1 MIIGITG
8 GIGSGKSTVAHA
20 LAEYTGW
27 TLYDTDSEAKRLI
40 VEDLHVR
47 SQIETLFGEDV
58 YDGDTYLTRRVAERV
73 FANPDLLQHL
83 NAIVHPAVREDILR
97 RHHAQPTP
105 HCPLLVE
112 SAILFES
119 GLDAICDKTIAILSP
134 LELRIERIMERD
146 HLTLEKVQARI
157 AAQMSDE
164 EREQRADICIHYTNR
179 NQLTT
184 LCPYIVQH
192 L

>member
-40 VEDLHVR
+40 VEDPHVR
-47 SQIETLFGEDV
+47 SLIEALLGKEV
-58 YDGDTYLTRRVAERV
+58 YDGNTYLTQRVGERV
-73 FANPDLLQHL
+73 FADPTLLNRL
-83 NAIVHPAVREDILR
+83 NAIVHPAVRDDILR

-119 GLDAICDKTIAILSP
+119 GLDSICDRTIAILSP
-134 LELRIERIMERD
+134 MQLRIERIIERD
-146 HLTLEKVQARI
+146 HLPLEKIQARI

-164 EREQRADICIHYTNR
+164 EREHRADICIHYLNR
-179 NQLTT
+179 NQLPD